1 MCCMT
6 DMHACILVHS
16 NELLVVL
23 STLLSGAKADDPL
36 LLLQGFVYL
45 KFLNGDGASKAQAAL
60 NGRWFA
66 GRQIAADF
74 QFPAV
79 YNNYFR
85 L

>member
-1 MCCMT
+1 M
-6 DMHACILVHS
+6 AI
-16 NELLVVL
+16 NLLIGL
-23 STLLSGAKADDPL
+23 YTLLLSGAKADDSLL

>member
-1 MCCMT
+1 M
-6 DMHACILVHS
+6 
-16 NELLVVL
+16 
-23 STLLSGAKADDPL
+23 
-36 LLLQGFVYL
+36 LQGFVYL
-45 KFLNGDGASKAQAAL
+45 KFVSGDGASKAQAAL

>member
-1 MCCMT
+1 MGLHMQLVDSYVDVTLPQYSCHLLLLKLCC
-6 DMHACILVHS
+6 
-16 NELLVVL
+16 
-23 STLLSGAKADDPL
+23 G
-36 LLLQGFVYL
+36 LLQGFVYL
-45 KFLNGDGASKAQAAL
+45 KFMSGDGASKAQSAL

>member
-1 MCCMT
+1 
-6 DMHACILVHS
+6 MHCL
-16 NELLVVL
+16 
-23 STLLSGAKADDPL
+23 TYF

-45 KFLNGDGASKAQAAL
+45 KFASVEGASAAQKAL

>member
-1 MCCMT
+1 MFL
-6 DMHACILVHS
+6 MHCLTYV
-16 NELLVVL
+16 
-23 STLLSGAKADDPL
+23 

-45 KFLNGDGASKAQAAL
+45 KFASGEGASAAQKAL
-60 NGRWFA
+60 DGRWFA

>member
-1 MCCMT
+1 MT
-6 DMHACILVHS
+6 KHHMSLTA
-16 NELLVVL
+16 
-23 STLLSGAKADDPL
+23 LLSCECHLTHSFA
-36 LLLQGFVYL
+36 LLQGFVYL
-45 KFLNGDGASKAQAAL
+45 KFVSGEGAAAAHKAL

-79 YNNYFR
+79 YQNYFR

>member
-1 MCCMT
+1 M
-6 DMHACILVHS
+6 AFPAV
-16 NELLVVL
+16 EAQQEAVWFV
-23 STLLSGAKADDPL
+23 
-36 LLLQGFVYL
+36 QGFVYL
-45 KFLNGDGASKAQAAL
+45 KFASGEGASAAQKAL

-79 YNNYFR
+79 YQNYFR

>member
-1 MCCMT
+1 MKPHMSCHDT
-6 DMHACILVHS
+6 HRNA
-16 NELLVVL
+16 
-23 STLLSGAKADDPL
+23 LLSSECQL
-36 LLLQGFVYL
+36 TQYVVRLQGFVYL
-45 KFLNGDGASKAQAAL
+45 KFVSGEGAAAAHKAL

-79 YNNYFR
+79 YQNYFR

>member
-1 MCCMT
+1 
-6 DMHACILVHS
+6 MHCL
-16 NELLVVL
+16 
-23 STLLSGAKADDPL
+23 TYF

-45 KFLNGDGASKAQAAL
+45 KFASGEGASAAQKAL

>member
-1 MCCMT
+1 MT
-6 DMHACILVHS
+6 
-16 NELLVVL
+16 L
-23 STLLSGAKADDPL
+23 STLLCFAKAHDTLL

>member
-1 MCCMT
+1 M
-6 DMHACILVHS
+6 V
-16 NELLVVL
+16 
-23 STLLSGAKADDPL
+23 
-36 LLLQGFVYL
+36 QGFVYL
-45 KFLNGDGASKAQAAL
+45 KFASGQGASAAQKGF

>member
-1 MCCMT
+1 MWT
-6 DMHACILVHS
+6 LVAYQVA
-16 NELLVVL
+16 ETVPPVV
-23 STLLSGAKADDPL
+23 
-36 LLLQGFVYL
+36 QGFVYL
-45 KFLNGDGASKAQAAL
+45 KFVSGEGASAAQKAL

-79 YNNYFR
+79 YQNYFR

>member
-1 MCCMT
+1 
-6 DMHACILVHS
+6 MHSLSDTAVSLLIVVQTLSVQRLIL
-16 NELLVVL
+16 L
-23 STLLSGAKADDPL
+23 L

-79 YNNYFR
+79 YNNFFR

>member
-1 MCCMT
+1 M
-6 DMHACILVHS
+6 AYVLVWC
-16 NELLVVL
+16 LIVVRFESLRFL
-23 STLLSGAKADDPL
+23 SV
-36 LLLQGFVYL
+36 LQGFVYL
-45 KFLNGDGASKAQAAL
+45 KFASGQGASAAQKAL

-79 YNNYFR
+79 YNNHFR